1 MKKSQKTL
9 YQIVHKRSYK
19 SIHFDN
25 LRKLLSALGFK
36 ERIKGSHH
44 IWTRPDIVEI
54 INIQAQSG
62 MAKPYQV
69 RQIRTIIL
77 KYQLVLRDG

>member
-9 YQIVHKRSYK
+9 NQIVHERSYK
-19 SIHFDN
+19 SIRFDN
-25 LRKLLSALGFK
+25 LRKLLNALGFK

-44 IWTRPDIVEI
+44 IWTRPDIIEI
-54 INIQAQSG
+54 INIQAQGS

-69 RQIRTIIL
+69 RQVRTIIL
-77 KYQLVLRDG
+77 KYQLVLKDG